1 MLFGRLLSQFFKD
14 EIFCLCLGGMG
25 SNLRVR
31 DEGMDALG
39 NGDQVSSS
47 TQIWDQFDEIT
58 LQVYHRVTLTSLYLK
73 ECHLKC

>member
-1 MLFGRLLSQFFKD
+1 ML
-14 EIFCLCLGGMG
+14 CLCLAGLG
-25 SNLRVR
+25 SNLRGR

-39 NGDQVSSS
+39 NMDQVSSS

-73 ECHLKC
+73 ECHLKCYK